1 MSTPQRAGK
10 LYLVFRSIAVILS
23 NVSWGSSKSEKMIK
37 INSIIGP
44 FEAITL
50 KILFDSRLSNTL
62 REDNG
67 ISLNSPV
74 DQKLSRLLV
83 EILGERNNIRIIHS
97 PLEIVYII
105 SKWAVSFHKDI
116 LSSVSI
122 ISSYTKPT

>member
-1 MSTPQRAGK
+1 
-10 LYLVFRSIAVILS
+10 
-23 NVSWGSSKSEKMIK
+23 MIK

-44 FEAITL
+44 LEAITL
-50 KILFDSRLSNTL
+50 KILFNSRLSNTL

-67 ISLNSPV
+67 VSLNSPA

-83 EILGERNNIRIIHS
+83 EILGERNNIRIIYS
-97 PLEIVYII
+97 PWEIVYII

-122 ISSYTKPT
+122 ISSYTKLMQEACIKNI